1 MASFCPMVT
10 CRLTDRY
17 GRVIAPCEPGSVVY
31 TVLSSA
37 VGEEK
42 ARRNS
47 VPLAVEG
54 YVAVYAGENRI
65 SPPIPFCILESV
77 PIAVPENGFLV
88 FQMRD
93 FHCCAVPVPCE
104 TFQEAEPMKLLVSIE
119 TSVAAKKAVNLQV
132 PKMDADLHEVRR
144 ACIYTNMVCS
154 RIRFHSRCCISS
166 KNAALRA
173 EISQYSTIADGIK
186 RTYFNS
192 DELKEYRDRG
202 ILSPQEVSYYNVF
215 VNGVMQPKTNYI
227 LKKGELTFT
236 TQAVPAA
243 GRPIMILFT
252 TWKDSCGRIMDVCDQ
267 QYNAVS
273 DGVKK
278 IYTDVD
284 EIREYGGCGIPSPCE
299 ISYFNLYSNGVLQPR
314 GNYRVQKGVL
324 QLTTSDA
331 PVKGAPVIL
340 ESIAIRDPKGCLFQV
355 ETHAYNAYSDGEKIY
370 TDTDEIRMYGTG
382 GIPDPDGVSFQNL
395 FINAVIQPHK
405 NYFVHKGCLVLET
418 SDNPVVGAPVV
429 LQSVKGAYVEC
440 GSKIQMSEAALAQW
454 KKVYFPNAPT

>member
-1 MASFCPMVT
+1 MAHFCPMVT

-17 GRVIAPCEPGSVVY
+17 GCVITPYEPGSVVY
-31 TVLSSA
+31 TVLHSA
-37 VGEEK
+37 SGEAK
-42 ARRNS
+42 ALCGS
-47 VPLAVEG
+47 VALAVEG
-54 YVAVYAGENRI
+54 YVSVYAGENRI
-65 SPPIPFCILESV
+65 SPPIPFCILQSV

-88 FQMRD
+88 FQVRD
-93 FHCCAVPVPCE
+93 FHCCAVPVSCE
-104 TFQEAEPMKLLVSIE
+104 PSQEEEAMKLLISIE
-119 TSVAAKKAVNLQV
+119 TSAAAKKAVNVMV
-132 PKMDADLHEVRR
+132 PKVDADLHEIGR
-144 ACIYTNMVCS
+144 ACIYTNMICS
-154 RIRFHSRCCISS
+154 RIRFHSRCCISY
-166 KNAALRA
+166 KNAVLRA

-186 RTYFNS
+186 RTYLNS
-192 DELKEYRDRG
+192 DEPKEYRDRG
-202 ILSPQEVSYYNVF
+202 ILPPQEVSYSNVF

-252 TWKDSCGRIMDVCDQ
+252 TWKDSCGRIMDVCDR

-278 IYTDVD
+278 IYTDAD
-284 EIREYGGCGIPSPCE
+284 EIQEYGGFGIPSPCE

-314 GNYRVQKGVL
+314 GNYRVQKGIL

-340 ESIAIRDPKGCLFQV
+340 ESIAIRDPRGCLFQV
-355 ETHAYNAYSDGEKIY
+355 EARTYNAYSDGEKMY

-395 FINAVIQPHK
+395 FINAVIQPHR
-405 NYFVHKGCLVLET
+405 NYIVHKGCLVLET
-418 SDNPVVGAPVV
+418 TDNPAVGAPVV
-429 LQSVKGAYVEC
+429 LQSIKGASVEC
-440 GSKIQMSEAALAQW
+440 GSKIQMSDAARVQW
-454 KKVYFPNAPT
+454 KKVYFPNVPD